1 MSKLAIDGGKPVRT
15 QPLTGGKKWGW
26 EELREVVDVFESG
39 CYFRF
44 GGSKVEQF
52 ERDFA
57 ETYGVRYAVASTSG
71 TSAIHIA
78 VGMIDPEPGDEIIT
92 APITDLGSIVPI
104 LHQGAIPVFA
114 DSDPQTFCLDPADLE
129 RQITD
134 RTRALMVVHLF
145 GNPCDMDA
153 IMDVARR
160 HHLPVIE
167 DCSQAHWTEYKGR
180 ICGTLGDIGCFSLQA
195 SKHITT
201 GDGGMTITHDKAWG
215 ERGRLFMDK
224 GWTRQPGW
232 GPRTYLFLAPN
243 YRMNE
248 ITGAIGCAQVHK
260 LKDVVARRNALG
272 DRLTELI
279 GEAPGIRPQQV
290 TPGGKHTYWLYA
302 LAVAP
307 GGPYTAEEFA
317 RALSAEGIPAGPH
330 YIGKPIFLCA
340 EALCNKVTFG
350 QSQWP
355 FTHPGAREIAYT
367 EDTCPRTSDLL
378 QRMVTLPL
386 HEFLTD
392 RDVEDMAAGVR
403 KVAEGLAAKAAEE

>member
-1 MSKLAIDGGKPVRT
+1 MPQLAIDGGIPVRT

-39 CYFRF
+39 QYFRS
-44 GGSKVEQF
+44 GGTKVEQF

-57 ETYGVRYAVASTSG
+57 AAYGVRHAVASTSG
-71 TSAIHIA
+71 TAAIHLAI
-78 VGMIDPEPGDEIIT
+78 GMINPEPGDEIIT
-92 APITDLGSIVPI
+92 GPITDLGSVVPI
-104 LHQGAIPVFA
+104 LLQGAIPVFA
-114 DSDPQTFCLDPADLE
+114 DSDPQTFCMDPADIE

-153 IMDVARR
+153 VQDIARR
-160 HHLPVIE
+160 HNLPLIE
-167 DCSQAHWTEYKGR
+167 DCSQAHGTEYRGR
-180 ICGTLGDIGCFSLQA
+180 LCGTLGDIGCFSLQA

-201 GDGGMTITHDKAWG
+201 GDGGMTITADKALG

-248 ITGAIGCAQVHK
+248 ITGAVGCAQIHK
-260 LKDVVARRNALG
+260 LTDVVSRRRARG
-272 DRLTELI
+272 DRLTALI
-279 GEAPGIRPQQV
+279 GEVPGIRPQQA
-290 TPGGKHTYWLYA
+290 TPGGQLTYWLYA
-302 LAVAP
+302 LAVEP

-317 RALSAEGIPAGPH
+317 TALSAEGIPAGAH

-340 EALCNKVTFG
+340 EALCHKATFG

-355 FTHPGAREIAYT
+355 FSHPGAREIEYT
-367 EDTCPRTSDLL
+367 EETCPVTQDLL
-378 QRMVTLPL
+378 HRMVTLSV
-386 HEFLTD
+386 HEFLTE
-392 RDVEDMAAGVR
+392 RDVEDMATGVR
-403 KVAEGLAAKAAEE
+403 KVAEGLAVQA